1 MLHPV
6 DHYAEVLSRTEFFS
20 GLTRDELSP
29 ILKSMT
35 RVSRS
40 PGDVIHNDGDDCDGL
55 YVIESGTLRY
65 FKRRSNGRE
74 QEMGIEHE
82 GGVAAMLP
90 VLDDQ
95 PAMAACVAITQSNLL
110 FLSKANFREICRQNP
125 EIGLKVL
132 RALSER
138 FRRMMLLVEELSFT
152 TVSQRLAALLL
163 RLAESDGA
171 GTEAGVEFKLPTNQE
186 IGARI
191 GTVREIVSRNLA
203 KFQADGI
210 IRLEG
215 RTAIVTNVPVLK
227 AEAQFGY

>member
-20 GLTRDELSP
+20 GLTRDELTP
-29 ILKSMT
+29 ILKLMT
-35 RVSRS
+35 KVSRA
-40 PGDVIHNDGDDCDGL
+40 PGDIIHNDGDDCDGL

-65 FKRRSNGRE
+65 FKRRANGRE

-95 PAMAACVAITQSNLL
+95 PAMAACVAVTQSNLL
-110 FLSKANFREICRQNP
+110 FLSKVNFREICRQNP

-132 RALSER
+132 RAISVR
-138 FRRMMLLVEELSFT
+138 MRRMILLVEELSFT

-163 RLAESDGA
+163 RLAQSE
-171 GTEAGVEFKLPTNQE
+171 GTRTDEGVVFKLPTNQE
-186 IGARI
+186 VGARI

-203 KFQADGI
+203 KFQADGM
-210 IRLEG
+210 IRLDG
-215 RTAIVTNVPVLK
+215 RNAIVTNVPGLQ